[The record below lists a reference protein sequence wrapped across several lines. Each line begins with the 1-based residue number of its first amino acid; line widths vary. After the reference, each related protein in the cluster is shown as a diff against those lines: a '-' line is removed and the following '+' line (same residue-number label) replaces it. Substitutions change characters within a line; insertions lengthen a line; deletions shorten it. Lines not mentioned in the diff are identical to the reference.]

1 MGLRVEERGKSECL
15 LVMIRIEL
23 ALQCSNISSCESM
36 QTSVWS
42 KLTTKIMEPLKK
54 RKQMITQ
61 VSALFNNP
69 TAWKQVDWKKCHK
82 IVQRLQSRI
91 VKATKA
97 KRWGKVKSLQWIL
110 THSFSAKALA
120 VRRVTE
126 NSGRK
131 TAGVDGEVWND
142 TEAKFQ
148 AIQQLRRR
156 GYRPKP
162 LRRVYILKKNG
173 KKRPLGIPT
182 MKDRAMQALYL
193 MALAPVAE
201 TTADSKSFGF
211 RIKRNTA
218 DAIESCFKALSRKTS
233 AKWVLEGDI
242 KSCFDSISHGWLIEH
257 IPMDKKLLKA
267 WLKSGIM
274 EKGKYK
280 PTIAGTPQGG
290 IISPVLANMALDG
303 LEAILKNEKSLR
315 EKKVNLIRFADD
327 FVITGESKELLEQ
340 KVKPLVASFLQK
352 RGLTLSK
359 EKTKITHI
367 EEGFEFLGQHVKK
380 YRGTK
385 LLIKPS
391 KSSHKQLSRKL
402 KETFKRHRTST
413 QETLIRQLNPIIRG
427 WCYYHCHVV
436 SKATFDKLEHEL
448 TWALWR
454 WMVRRHPKENVR
466 WINSKYFQ
474 YTGDGK
480 VFAAKVR
487 KNGRQQMIPIENPAK
502 IKIKRHVAI
511 RAETN
516 PFDPSWAAYLEKREK
531 EKMKEQLQ
539 KRKKMLERKVWER
552 QEGKCNVCNQSFIS
566 SEVWHLHHI
575 QPRSEGG
582 KDTLSNLMMLH
593 PDCHRQIHSCNVA
606 GSSNTR
612 DGLILA

>member
-1 MGLRVEERGKSECL
+1 MVT
-15 LVMIRIEL
+15 I
-23 ALQCSNISSCESM
+23 
-36 QTSVWS
+36 
-42 KLTTKIMEPLKK
+42 TKQIMETLKK

-69 TAWKQVDWKKCHK
+69 SAWKQVDWKKCHK

-97 KRWGKVKSLQWIL
+97 KQWGKVKSLQWIL

-126 NSGRK
+126 NSGKR
-131 TAGVDGEVWND
+131 TAGIDGEVWND
-142 TEAKFQ
+142 PVTKFQ

-162 LRRVYILKKNG
+162 LRRVYIPKSNG

-211 RIKRNTA
+211 RLKRNTA
-218 DAIESCFKALSRKTS
+218 DAIGKCFSALAKKAS
-233 AKWVLEGDI
+233 AKWILEGDI
-242 KSCFDSISHGWLIEH
+242 KSCFDSISHRWLIEH

-274 EKGKYK
+274 ERGKYK

-315 EKKVNLIRFADD
+315 GKKVHLIRYCDD

-340 KVKPLVASFLQK
+340 KVKPLVTSFFQK
-352 RGLTLSK
+352 RGLMLSK

-380 YRGTK
+380 YGGTK
-385 LLIKPS
+385 LLIKPTNRS
-391 KSSHKQLSRKL
+391 YKQLLSKL
-402 KETFKRHRTST
+402 KATFKRHRTST
-413 QETLIRQLNPIIRG
+413 QEVLIRQLNPIIRG
-427 WCYYHCHVV
+427 WCNYHRHVV
-436 SKATFDKLEHEL
+436 SKITFKKLENEL
-448 TWALWR
+448 TWFLWR
-454 WMVRRHPKENVR
+454 WMVRRHPSKSVR

-474 YTGDGK
+474 HTVDGK
-480 VFAAKVR
+480 VFAVKVR

-516 PFDPSWAAYLEKREK
+516 PFDPSWKEYLEKREQ
-531 EKMKEQLQ
+531 EKMKEQLR
-539 KRKKMLERKVWER
+539 KRKKRFERAVWAR
-552 QEGKCNVCNQSFIS
+552 QEGKCNICSQSFIT

-606 GSSNTR
+606 GSSKAK
-612 DGLILA
+612 DGLIVA